1 MILINKRP
9 DRAQKN
15 NAALISRW
23 GCANQP
29 YLFELWRQDVTVI
42 SCHDGVAG
50 LIVVKAEVNSA
61 NMAIAGGLSVGDEI
75 YVASGTITSEG
86 THQFYNTTG
95 TIVSIAVNPTY
106 VLFYTTIPTEQAT
119 TDGGYMN
126 VVGRKNYY
134 LSVILNV
141 FNPIKNIT
149 ETFVQKLTPD
159 SYGRMRLD
167 ASGFLSKAISR
178 VNRFDYSVLN
188 LKSTGAYGSFYF
200 SHQERYLGFTGMV
213 VNDPITYNFADA
225 VKQVSQ
231 DYGQNL
237 CDHVL
242 FPSSFTPAAKFLTRF
257 DSPTY
262 FVGYPFDLSFI
273 YSGELTFMQILCKE
287 DEFNANGSALSSISR
302 QIDTGQRNAVNRLTL
317 SGTGYTAQTSQLD
330 VFLRANSFVQESY
343 FESGYIEDLYFENDP
358 PSPPALTPYDLTERK
373 RIRISTPCA
382 KNPVYLCWKNQLGGF
397 DYWLFEMNQIRSG
410 GAKHEGDFVNDSDD
424 VADQIV
430 RIQKINV
437 SSGEKISCGA
447 NVSINDLLGIKGLE
461 KSPNVYLLTS
471 LSPITWIQMV
481 VVPKGFTYQTKGTNV
496 DVLIEL
502 EYPQEYT
509 LANG

>member
-9 DRAQKN
+9 ERAQKN

-29 YLFELWRQDVTVI
+29 YLFELWRQDVQLI
-42 SCHDGVAG
+42 SCNDGFGFIVA
-50 LIVVKAEVNSA
+50 KAEINSA
-61 NMAIAGGLSVGDEI
+61 NAAILAGLSIGDEI
-75 YVASGTITSEG
+75 FVASGSILSDG
-86 THQFYNTTG
+86 TLSNYNKVG
-95 TIVSIAVNPTY
+95 TIVSINSASTY
-106 VLFYTTIPTEQAT
+106 VNFYTNIPTETAST
-119 TDGGYMN
+119 NGGYFN
-126 VVGRKNYY
+126 IVTRKNWY
-134 LSVILNV
+134 LSVTLNV

-149 ETFVQKLTPD
+149 ETFLQKLTTD

-178 VNRFDYSVLN
+178 VNDFDYSVLN
-188 LKSTGAYGSFYF
+188 LKSIGAYGSFYF
-200 SHQERYLGFTGMV
+200 SHVENYLGFTGTV

-231 DYGQNL
+231 EYGQNL

-242 FPSSFTPAAKFLTRF
+242 FPSTFTPAAKFLTRF

-287 DEFNANGSALSSISR
+287 DEFNLSGSALSSISR

-317 SGTGYTAQTSQLD
+317 SGTGYTAGTSQLD
-330 VFLRANSFVQESY
+330 VYLRANSFVQESY

-358 PSPPALTPYDLTERK
+358 PSPPSITPYDLTERK
-373 RIRISTPCA
+373 RIAISTPCA

-397 DYWLFEMNQIRSG
+397 DYWLFDLNQIKSG
-410 GAKHEGDFVNDSDD
+410 GAKHEGDFINDSDD
-424 VADQIV
+424 IADQIV
-430 RIQKINV
+430 RVQKINV
-437 SSGEKISCGA
+437 TAGEKIVCGGQ
-447 NVSINDLLGIKGLE
+447 VSINNLLGIKGLE
-461 KSPNVYLLTS
+461 KSPAVYLLTN

-481 VVPKGFTYQTKGTNV
+481 VAPKGFSYQTKGVNAE
-496 DVLIEL
+496 VLIEL
-502 EYPQEYT
+502 EYPSEYT